1 MTSEPTATLAPTAPE
16 AATAPRPEPEPAAG
30 RLAAE
35 RSLDAAAL
43 AEWLAGCGFRLLALE
58 ALPGDVSS
66 RHYYRLALAPGPAA
80 APGAGEPCGEIGF
93 GSAAEVAGA
102 AVDGT
107 TVLALYPPEMRPV
120 CDRFLATTDLLAAA
134 GVRVPRVLASDCARG
149 WVLVEDLGPET
160 LHEWAEGRSWAELA
174 PLYRGVLEPMRRIAG
189 LPSERVAA
197 LSPPLDR
204 ELLERE
210 LDKTWRTF
218 LTPRRLGGPPATER
232 ALATALG
239 DLCAAIAAVPPV
251 PCHRDLTPR
260 NLVPV
265 EGDALAMID
274 HQDLRLGPPLYDLAA
289 LLNDTLFPP
298 PPLEEELLAAW
309 GTGERERVDY
319 HRVAAQ
325 RTLKAVG
332 TYAGA
337 AAAGNPRRLALLPPT
352 LRRALDH
359 LAAAPETRPLAAELA
374 GLWAPAIS
382 G

>member
-1 MTSEPTATLAPTAPE
+1 MTAEPTAALAT
-16 AATAPRPEPEPAAG
+16 TEPAPPSG
-30 RLAAE
+30 DLAAE
-35 RSLDAAAL
+35 RSIDAAAL
-43 AEWLAGCGFRLLALE
+43 AGWLAGCGFRLLAIQ

-66 RHYYRLALAPGPAA
+66 RRYYRLALEPAA
-80 APGAGEPCGEIGF
+80 VPLPDDDREPCGEIGF

-102 AVDGT
+102 APDRT
-107 TVLALYPPEMRPV
+107 AVLALYPPEMRPV
-120 CDRFLATTDLLAAA
+120 CDRFLATTELLAGA
-134 GVRVPRVLASDCARG
+134 GVRVPRVLASECGRG
-149 WVLVEDLGPET
+149 RVLVEDLGPET
-160 LHEWAEGRSWAELA
+160 LHEWADGRPWSELS
-174 PLYRGVLEPMRRIAG
+174 PLYRGILEPMRRIAR
-189 LPSERVAA
+189 LPAGRVAA

-210 LDKTWRTF
+210 LEKTWRTF
-218 LTPRRLGGPPATER
+218 LSPRRLAGPPATGR
-232 ALATALG
+232 ALAAALA
-239 DLCAAIAAVPPV
+239 DLCGAIASVPPV

-265 EGDALAMID
+265 AGGGLAMID

-298 PPLEEELLAAW
+298 PRVEEEMLAAW
-309 GTGERERVDY
+309 GTSEQERVDY

-337 AAAGNPRRLALLPPT
+337 AAAGNPRRLSLLPPT

-374 GLWAPAIS
+374 ELWRP
-382 G
+382 

>member
-1 MTSEPTATLAPTAPE
+1 VTAEPTAAETVTTPVDAE
-16 AATAPRPEPEPAAG
+16 AAPAAG

-35 RSLDAAAL
+35 RSLDPAAL
-43 AEWLAGCGFRLLALE
+43 AGWLAGCGFRLLAIE

-66 RHYYRLALAPGPAA
+66 RHYYRLALEPAA
-80 APGAGEPCGEIGF
+80 APAPGDGEPCGEIGF
-93 GSAAEVAGA
+93 GSVAELSGA
-102 AVDGT
+102 AADGT
-107 TVLALYPPEMRPV
+107 SVLALYPPEMRSV
-120 CDRFLATTDLLAAA
+120 CDRFLATTELLAGA
-134 GVRVPRVLASDCARG
+134 GVRVPRVLASDCEGGR
-149 WVLVEDLGPET
+149 VLVEDLGPET
-160 LHEWAEGRSWAELA
+160 LHEWAEGRPWSELA
-174 PLYRGVLEPMRRIAG
+174 PLYRGVLEPMRRIAR
-189 LPSERVAA
+189 LPAGRVAA

-204 ELLERE
+204 ALLERE
-210 LDKTWRTF
+210 LEKTWREL

-232 ALATALG
+232 AFAAALA
-239 DLCAAIAAVPPV
+239 DLCGAIAAVPPV

-265 EGDALAMID
+265 GGGGLAMLD

-298 PPLEEELLAAW
+298 PPIEDELLAAW
-309 GTGERERVDY
+309 GTSEGERVDY

-325 RTLKAVG
+325 RTLKAAG

-374 GLWAPAIS
+374 ELWLPAMV